1 MRNFVAVFMDINS
14 TSMDILIADSGST
27 KTEWLLDGGA
37 DAAEGCAP
45 YVFRTS
51 GLNPSLMAD
60 AEIVSVLRNELVPFL
75 RGRHT
80 DRVVFFGAGCT
91 PSQSLRM
98 ATLLRAVL
106 AAATVEVMSDL
117 EGAALALC
125 GDREGVVAILGTG
138 SGSALYDGRRFV
150 QHTPSLGY
158 ILGDEG
164 SGAVLGRNFISD
176 LYKGMFP
183 TQVATRAL
191 PMLGDD
197 MTSIIENV
205 YRRPRANRYL
215 ASFTHVVRELEDE
228 PSVRDFL
235 VRNFEAFFRRNI
247 LPYGRTEL
255 PVHFVGSI
263 AAVFESRLREAAAEC
278 GCRVGD
284 IVQSPLQ
291 RMAEHLRGR
300 GRQ

>member
-1 MRNFVAVFMDINS
+1 
-14 TSMDILIADSGST
+14 MDILIADSGST

-98 ATLLRAVL
+98 ATLLRVML
-106 AAATVEVMSDL
+106 AAGTVEVMSDL

-125 GDREGVVAILGTG
+125 GDSEGVVAILGTG
-138 SGSALYDGRRFV
+138 SGSALYDGRLFV

-158 ILGDEG
+158 ILGD
-164 SGAVLGRNFISD
+164 
-176 LYKGMFP
+176 
-183 TQVATRAL
+183 
-191 PMLGDD
+191 
-197 MTSIIENV
+197 
-205 YRRPRANRYL
+205 
-215 ASFTHVVRELEDE
+215 
-228 PSVRDFL
+228 
-235 VRNFEAFFRRNI
+235 
-247 LPYGRTEL
+247 
-255 PVHFVGSI
+255 
-263 AAVFESRLREAAAEC
+263 
-278 GCRVGD
+278 
-284 IVQSPLQ
+284 
-291 RMAEHLRGR
+291 
-300 GRQ
+300 

>member
-1 MRNFVAVFMDINS
+1 MTNTGIYQNIANRTGGDIY
-14 TSMDILIADSGST
+14 I
-27 KTEWLLDGGA
+27 
-37 DAAEGCAP
+37 
-45 YVFRTS
+45 
-51 GLNPSLMAD
+51 
-60 AEIVSVLRNELVPFL
+60 
-75 RGRHT
+75 
-80 DRVVFFGAGCT
+80 
-91 PSQSLRM
+91 
-98 ATLLRAVL
+98 
-106 AAATVEVMSDL
+106 
-117 EGAALALC
+117 
-125 GDREGVVAILGTG
+125 GVVGPVRTG
-138 SGSALYDGRRFV
+138 KSTFIKRFM
-150 QHTPSLGY
+150 
-158 ILGDEG
+158 E
-164 SGAVLGRNFISD
+164 
-176 LYKGMFP
+176 
-183 TQVATRAL
+183 TQVI
-191 PMLGDD
+191 PN
-197 MTSIIENV
+197 IENV